1 MVTMTVHLRQDLAE
15 WHLSAV
21 VTEHHGDGIEPTK
34 ATAVWTSPLTGPEWD
49 LDALAAALL
58 ALRRW
63 SELTTDD
70 LLRNR

>member
-1 MVTMTVHLRQDLAE
+1 MVTMTVHLRQELGE

-21 VTEHHGDGIEPTK
+21 VTEHYGAGLEPAK
-34 ATAVWTSPLTGPEWD
+34 ATAVWTSPLTGLEWD